1 MKLSKEQIEMLN
13 SISGRLDDV
22 AVEVG
27 TLYEVEDYGI
37 VRPDDIQEQVKEL
50 EGCLSDLKSIQNG
63 L

>member
-1 MKLSKEQIEMLN
+1 MP
-13 SISGRLDDV
+13 ISLDDV